1 MRYIR
6 RPSKS
11 TTHYQRVK
19 RNAARDMSLLG
30 TISAMITVGS
40 LFIGNFAVV
49 LFLAGISVAFFLVG
63 YQQRI
68 DAIAAEDE
76 VASRSEQ
83 NGEQDT

>member
-1 MRYIR
+1 MRFIR
-6 RPSKS
+6 RQTES
-11 TTHYQRVK
+11 TTYYQRVK

-30 TISAMITVGS
+30 TISALSTVVS

-68 DAIAAEDE
+68 DAIAAGDE
-76 VASRSEQ
+76 VSQRSEHD
-83 NGEQDT
+83 GEQDT

>member
-1 MRYIR
+1 MRIFR
-6 RPSKS
+6 RN
-11 TTHYQRVK
+11 TEAMTHYQRVK
-19 RNAARDMSLLG
+19 RNAARDMTLLG

-68 DAIAAEDE
+68 DAIASDDE
-76 VASRSEQ
+76 VSSRSEQ

>member
-1 MRYIR
+1 MRFIR
-6 RPSKS
+6 RQAES

-19 RNAARDMSLLG
+19 RKAARDMLLLG
-30 TISAMITVGS
+30 TISAMGTVAS
-40 LFIGNFAVV
+40 LFVGNFAVV

-68 DAIAAEDE
+68 DAIAAGDE
-76 VASRSEQ
+76 VSRRSEH